1 MEKKGPTPIGTV
13 VADILARKGLGR
25 QQATIELNTIWE
37 NVVGDALA
45 QISRCGQVRRNKLH
59 VVVTNSTAM
68 QELTF
73 KKHEILE
80 KLNQHLPNHLVAD
93 IHFRIGKIS
102 DK

>member
-1 MEKKGPTPIGTV
+1 MKKKGPTPIGTV

-25 QQATIELNTIWE
+25 QQATTELNTIWE
-37 NVVGDALA
+37 KVVGDSLA
-45 QISRCGQVRRNKLH
+45 QISCCGQIRRKHLQ

-68 QELTF
+68 QELAF

-80 KLNQHLPNHLVAD
+80 KLNHYLSNHLITD